1 MDCISPWGSKES
13 DTTEPLSPSQLAW
26 AKVLHYEVFLFLET
40 GWQNSPNPEYS
51 FLREEGR
58 SKKQI
63 CAMFEVFSLHLA
75 YFIFVHILLTKTSYV
90 TKLSVTDVE
99 VYLPSTEDAALL
111 MVMGRYA
118 YLSSKEE
125 VITWE

>member
-1 MDCISPWGSKES
+1 
-13 DTTEPLSPSQLAW
+13 
-26 AKVLHYEVFLFLET
+26 
-40 GWQNSPNPEYS
+40 
-51 FLREEGR
+51 
-58 SKKQI
+58 
-63 CAMFEVFSLHLA
+63 MFEVFSLHLA

-99 VYLPSTEDAALL
+99 VYLLSTEDAALL